1 VLLASVLTSVGI
13 PVESVALIIGVDRIL
28 DMSRTAVNVAGD
40 LTACVV
46 MDRWVGGT
54 LSSEEEQLR
63 EDERQAQRAAVGVD
77 VLVEPSPTT

>member
-1 VLLASVLTSVGI
+1 
-13 PVESVALIIGVDRIL
+13 
-28 DMSRTAVNVAGD
+28 MSRTAVNVAGD

-63 EDERQAQRAAVGVD
+63 QEEHQALRAAAGVD
-77 VLVEPSPTT
+77 VLVEPSLPS